1 MNDMEKRMNH
11 DLIDTLVEL
20 YLQLPHQSPESA
32 ARRVAVLVEM
42 TLSAMEAEGEVIT
55 REALLKRVKSA
66 IEKHLSH
73 AA

>member
-1 MNDMEKRMNH
+1 MNH
-11 DLIDTLVEL
+11 DLIDALVEL
-20 YLQLPHQSPESA
+20 YSQLPHQSPESA

-42 TLSAMEAEGEVIT
+42 AMSSMESEGEPIT
-55 REALLKRVKSA
+55 RDALYKRVKSS

>member
-1 MNDMEKRMNH
+1 MNH
-11 DLIDTLVEL
+11 DLIDALVEL
-20 YLQLPHQSPESA
+20 YSQLPHQSPESA

-42 TLSAMEAEGEVIT
+42 AMSSMEAEGETIS
-55 REALLKRVKSA
+55 RDALLKRVQSA